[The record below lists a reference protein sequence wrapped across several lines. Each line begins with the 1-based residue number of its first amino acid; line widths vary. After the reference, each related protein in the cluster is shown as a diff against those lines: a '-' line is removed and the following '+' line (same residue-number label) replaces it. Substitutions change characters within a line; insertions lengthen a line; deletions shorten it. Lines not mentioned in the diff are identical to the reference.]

1 VTKAEAALL
10 ALRDLAATVRTVNG
24 YATDAGARVEL
35 SPFYSDMGDADEY
48 LTLVYESSDLAL
60 DGKDLDGAMR
70 SYQMEAVYHI
80 DAHVR
85 PDAGREAQQ
94 YARLKGD
101 MRRAVLSLIG
111 SRLRYDGAE
120 IGSARYRGA
129 ALIPEA
135 RDAGV
140 IGVRTT
146 VAVRYTETVT
156 H

>member
-1 VTKAEAALL
+1 MTKAEAALL

-24 YATDAGARVEL
+24 YATDAGVRVDV
-35 SPFYSDMGDADEY
+35 SPFFSEMTDEY

-101 MRRAVLSLIG
+101 MRRLVLSLVG

>member
-1 VTKAEAALL
+1 MTKAEAALL

-24 YATDAGARVEL
+24 YLTDAGARVEM
-35 SPFYSDMGDADEY
+35 SPFFSEMGDDEY

-101 MRRAVLSLIG
+101 MRRLVLSLVG